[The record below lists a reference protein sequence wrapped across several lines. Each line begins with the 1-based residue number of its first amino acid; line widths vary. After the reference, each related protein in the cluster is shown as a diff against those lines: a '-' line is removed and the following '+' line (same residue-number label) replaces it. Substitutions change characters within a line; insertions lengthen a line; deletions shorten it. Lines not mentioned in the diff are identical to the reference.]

1 VTAVTTTNDGPPADH
16 EKYSDL
22 LGRVFPLYQD
32 QRYADALAHVRTAA
46 GDLPTLRSDTA
57 HLAACL
63 LALDGR
69 PDEALVELRAAYD
82 DGGWWARPL
91 LEDDDDLAALK
102 RLDGFGELVDA
113 SDDRCRASQEAAQE
127 MVVIGAVDEA
137 RAVLVA
143 LHGANGDG
151 PRAAAIWQPL
161 ASHGVLLAAP
171 TSSRRTT
178 PTHRTWSDGESEWRD
193 ITQVAALLAHPSG
206 PLIVGGMSAGGR
218 QALQWIISP
227 RVLTASGELVPSA
240 ELAPSAFLVV
250 CPAIGVARL
259 DLAAIPAA
267 AARGVRGHAVLGAE
281 DGGTESALEALELLR
296 VEGIDVSIDVV
307 EGLGHDYPVDFVE
320 RVAPVLTKLVASA
333 AV

>member
-1 VTAVTTTNDGPPADH
+1 VTTTDGGPPADH
-16 EKYSDL
+16 EQFSDL
-22 LGRVFPLYQD
+22 MGRVLPLYEHQ
-32 QRYADALAHVRTAA
+32 QYADALVHVRAAA
-46 GDLPTLRSDTA
+46 GDLPALRSDTA

-69 PDEALVELRAAYD
+69 PDEALAELRSAYD

-91 LEDDDDLAALK
+91 LEEDGDLAALA
-102 RLDGFGELVDA
+102 RLDGFADLVDA

-161 ASHGVLLAAP
+161 ASNGVLLAAP

-178 PTHRTWSDGESEWRD
+178 PTHRTWSDGEPEWRD
-193 ITQVAALLAHPSG
+193 ITQIAPLLAEPAR

-227 RVLTASGELVPSA
+227 RELTASGELVPGPQ
-240 ELAPSAFLVV
+240 LVPSAFLVI
-250 CPAIGVARL
+250 CPAIGVSRL
-259 DLAAIPAA
+259 DRAAVSAA
-267 AARGVRGHAVLGAE
+267 AARGARGHAVLGAD

-296 VEGIDVSIDVV
+296 AEGIDVSIDVV

-320 RVAPVLTKLVASA
+320 RVAPVLARLVASG
-333 AV
+333 